1 MYAKTSFFCPH
12 QHTDFP
18 LYPSLTLPHR
28 SDARLSPVSYPRCL
42 IFPTLHG
49 AEAQKK
55 RLFDGPSLD
64 QFMPQGGGCGAA
76 PSAEPAVT
84 PVKRCDVT
92 GCVWRSV
99 WSMDSI
105 REDRP
110 EPKHALIY
118 GAVSGFQSGSR
129 RRYPWARS
137 STRSR
142 AVCATSGSIRLA
154 SDAEPLWIV
163 YVLCMS
169 VITVT
174 VALFSLM

>member
-1 MYAKTSFFCPH
+1 
-12 QHTDFP
+12 
-18 LYPSLTLPHR
+18 
-28 SDARLSPVSYPRCL
+28 
-42 IFPTLHG
+42 
-49 AEAQKK
+49 
-55 RLFDGPSLD
+55 
-64 QFMPQGGGCGAA
+64 MPQGGGCGAA
-76 PSAEPAVT
+76 PSAEPAVA

-99 WSMDSI
+99 WSMGSI

-110 EPKHALIY
+110 SSKHALIY
-118 GAVSGFQSGSR
+118 GAVSDFQSGSR
-129 RRYPWARS
+129 RKYPWARS

-174 VALFSLM
+174 VALFSLMCAGVRGSQVSQHGRVLGRQGGYRHSHDYGTLPESQPVT